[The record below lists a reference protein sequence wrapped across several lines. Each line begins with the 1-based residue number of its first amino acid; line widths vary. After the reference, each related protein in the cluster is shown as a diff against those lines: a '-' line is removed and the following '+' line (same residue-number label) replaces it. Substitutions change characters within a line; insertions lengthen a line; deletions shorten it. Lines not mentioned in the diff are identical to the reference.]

1 MLLHLLVKN
10 DYQIYSELMELSQF
24 EIVHIKKSP
33 IIFHVVTQI
42 EKLDIEK
49 KTQQITYMNL
59 CVLCPICERLESEKD
74 R

>member
-10 DYQIYSELMELSQF
+10 DYQIYSELMELNQF

-49 KTQQITYMNL
+49 NNKLPIWI
-59 CVLCPICERLESEKD
+59 CVFCVRYAND
-74 R
+74 

>member
-49 KTQQITYMNL
+49 KTTTNYLYESMCFVSDMRTIR
-59 CVLCPICERLESEKD
+59 ERE

>member
-49 KTQQITYMNL
+49 KHNKLPIWI
-59 CVLCPICERLESEKD
+59 CVFCVRYAND
-74 R
+74 

>member
-10 DYQIYSELMELSQF
+10 DYQIYSELMELNQF

-49 KTQQITYMNL
+49 NNKL
-59 CVLCPICERLESEKD
+59 PI
-74 R
+74 